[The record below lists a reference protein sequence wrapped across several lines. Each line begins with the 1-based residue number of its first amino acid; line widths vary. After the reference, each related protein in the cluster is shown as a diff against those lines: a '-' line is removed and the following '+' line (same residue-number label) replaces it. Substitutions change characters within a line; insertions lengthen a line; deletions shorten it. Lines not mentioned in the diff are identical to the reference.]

1 MLQKYKT
8 DGKSTDK
15 VDFFLPFL
23 AEIYIYMIQNLL
35 NLFFPKSCAGC
46 KSLLLA
52 DEKVICTHCRH
63 EIPLTNHHKIGENEV
78 FQKFYGRIPLEYGS
92 ALFYFH
98 KKGIVQEMI
107 HQLKYKGQT
116 EISET
121 IGHWYSEELRHLEQ
135 MQRIDYIIP
144 VPLHK
149 KRLRERG
156 YNQVEGFGK
165 ALSENLKIPYDDTV
179 LRRKLYTKTQTKKD
193 LLGRADVIAT
203 VFEATFSE
211 RHHGKHFLIIDD
223 VLTTGSTLEACS
235 RAILKIPNAK
245 ISIVCMAMAHS

>member
-1 MLQKYKT
+1 MLKH
-8 DGKSTDK
+8 
-15 VDFFLPFL
+15 
-23 AEIYIYMIQNLL
+23 LL

-46 KSLLLA
+46 HSFLLS
-52 DEKVICTHCRH
+52 DENVLCTQCRH
-63 EIPLTNHHKIGENEV
+63 EIPLTNHHTIEHNEV
-78 FQKFYGRIPLEYGS
+78 MQKFYGRIPLEYGS

-107 HQLKYKGQT
+107 HQLKYKGHSA
-116 EISET
+116 ISET
-121 IGHWYSEELRHLEQ
+121 IGHWYAVELKDLEPIKN
-135 MQRIDYIIP
+135 IDYIIP

-165 ALSENLKIPYDDTV
+165 ALSENLAIPYDDQ
-179 LRRKLYTKTQTKKD
+179 LLYRKLHTKTQTKKD

-203 VFEATFSE
+203 VFDVGFTEA
-211 RHHGKHFLIIDD
+211 HHGKHFLLIDD
-223 VLTTGSTLEACS
+223 VITTGSTLEACS
-235 RAILKIPNAK
+235 RALLKIPDVK